1 VKRHVVSSVR
11 RSSPLPAARSTK
23 RQLKQ
28 RARPAH
34 GFDASRYFR
43 GDHELEFYNIG
54 AADVRSLAKSV
65 VQAHPDWT
73 VDEGMRFA
81 NALVVDRVL
90 EVKAVAVEVVARY
103 RNSFVPGLLP
113 VWKRWLSR
121 GYAANWATTDA
132 ICGLLIGP
140 LLVAHPRL
148 APSVAGW
155 STDRGLWVRRA
166 SAVGLIPLV
175 RRGGARREAYRVA
188 RTLHRDP
195 HDLIQKAVGWML
207 REAGKTDPVR
217 LERYLHTHGPQ
228 IPRTTVRYA
237 IERFTP
243 AQRRLLL
250 RLTRPE

>member
-1 VKRHVVSSVR
+1 MKPHVVSGV
-11 RSSPLPAARSTK
+11 RSSPLQAARSTK
-23 RQLKQ
+23 RELE
-28 RARPAH
+28 RLARPAH
-34 GFDASRYFR
+34 GLDASRYFR
-43 GDHELEFYNIG
+43 GAHELGFYNIG
-54 AADVRSLAKSV
+54 ATRLRSLAKSV

-73 VDEGMRFA
+73 VDEAMSFA
-81 NALVVDRVL
+81 DALVIDRVL

-103 RNSFVPGLLP
+103 RKNFVPGLLP
-113 VWKRWLSR
+113 AWKRWLSR
-121 GYAANWATTDA
+121 GYSANWATTDA
-132 ICGLLIGP
+132 ICGSLIGP
-140 LLVAHPRL
+140 LVVAHPRL
-148 APSVAGW
+148 VPTVAAW

-175 RRGGARREAYRVA
+175 RRGGALREAYGVA

-195 HDLIQKAVGWML
+195 HDLIHKAVGWML

-217 LERYLHTHGPQ
+217 LERYLRANGPQ

-243 AQRRLLL
+243 AKRRLLL